1 MSQAA
6 VPLRVVGLYAL
17 IPALAAVLGAAVAAA
32 RPPRAHVRS
41 KIQHLAAGVVF
52 AVVAGELLPELR
64 ELHAV
69 GDVAAG
75 FGLGVLVMV
84 GIRMGTE
91 RLPAAGRLGT
101 LVPIGI
107 DFALDGL
114 LVGLGFAAGDD
125 VGRLLVIALT
135 IELVALGLA
144 LAAEEGSDARTRW
157 RAVGTTAALAVLL
170 VVGALGGA
178 TAFSDLS
185 GPRLADVLAFGS
197 AALLYLVTEELLVEA
212 HEVPETPW
220 STAMFFVGFGTLF
233 VLDLLL

>member
-1 MSQAA
+1 MSQVEVSLGVVCFYALVPAFAAIVSAIVAA
-6 VPLRVVGLYAL
+6 VW
-17 IPALAAVLGAAVAAA
+17 
-32 RPPRAHVRS
+32 PPRGQVRRMV
-41 KIQHLAAGVVF
+41 QHLAAGVVF

-64 ELHAV
+64 DLHAV
-69 GDVAAG
+69 GDVALG
-75 FGLGVLVMV
+75 FGLGVLAML
-84 GIRMGTE
+84 GIRAGAE
-91 RLPAAGRLGT
+91 RLRKAGRLGT

-114 LVGLGFAAGDD
+114 LVGLGFAAGNA
-125 VGRLLVIALT
+125 VGRLLVVALT

-144 LAAEEGSDARTRW
+144 LAAKPGSSRGARW

-170 VVGALGGA
+170 VAGALGGA
-178 TAFSDLS
+178 TAFRNLS

-212 HEVPETPW
+212 HEVPETPFAA
-220 STAMFFVGFGTLF
+220 AMFFVGFGTLF